1 MPLVDLGKTL
11 YCSKFGDSGFEA
23 ALVVPWF
30 LLSFLERFSTLKFG
44 VLIIIVFG
52 LFGAVL
58 IVVGIPYLFAS
69 SQVHSSLGKVLV
81 KRSLLPRLCLSFVTG
96 F

>member
-44 VLIIIVFG
+44 LGYPICLHPHRF
-52 LFGAVL
+52 
-58 IVVGIPYLFAS
+58 IPVWEKSWSNEVCFRVCVY
-69 SQVHSSLGKVLV
+69 
-81 KRSLLPRLCLSFVTG
+81 RL
-96 F
+96 